1 MSIFTYNKLKQYN
14 MAEIMVVKF
23 TESQIRERIAES
35 GKMTIGDVVN
45 YFKSRF
51 HELQYD
57 IKLVKSNAKEMINE
71 AKKFNNI

>member
-1 MSIFTYNKLKQYN
+1 
-14 MAEIMVVKF
+14 MAEIMIVKF

-35 GKMTIGDVVN
+35 GQMTIRDVVN
-45 YFKSRF
+45 YFKSHF

-57 IKLVKSNAKEMINE
+57 IKLVKSNAKELINE